1 MRIAVSTLVVLAA
14 AIAHSGCTVAEDE
27 SGEGGSGAGGGGE
40 GGGGGSGGSGG
51 TGGAN
56 GNTGTAAVAGP
67 ETCDLGAADR
77 LPIADAYITGDGPEA
92 DRMLADT
99 NFGGATTLL
108 CKSAANLG
116 FTRKTY
122 MVFDLSDQ
130 SAAVQSAT
138 LVLTLERHIEGPTP
152 ETSGP
157 QPFNFYGI
165 IDDEDWDPAT
175 LPETSTTDGITWNNA
190 PRNKNDWRVPFEDSP
205 GVPLLIAGYDFMLGG
220 DFDQDADGVD
230 DPGTRYAFDLT
241 DYINE
246 RIANDADGKVSVL
259 IAHDNQTG
267 VNVDT
272 SVFFSKEYADDECDR
287 PFLRLE

>member
-1 MRIAVSTLVVLAA
+1 MRIAVSILVVLAA
-14 AIAHSGCTVAEDE
+14 AIAYSGCPAGVDE
-27 SGEGGSGAGGGGE
+27 SGDGGYGAGGGD
-40 GGGGGSGGSGG
+40 GGSGTAG
-51 TGGAN
+51 TGGTN
-56 GNTGTAAVAGP
+56 GNTSTAAVAGP
-67 ETCDLGAADR
+67 ETCNLGAADR

-99 NFGGATTLL
+99 NFGSATNLL
-108 CKSAANLG
+108 CKSGFNLG

-122 MVFDLSDQ
+122 IVFDLSDQ
-130 SAAVQSAT
+130 SAAVQKAT
-138 LVLTLERHIEGPTP
+138 LVLTLQRHIEGSTP

-165 IDDEDWDPAT
+165 IDDNDWDPDT
-175 LPETSTTDGITWNNA
+175 LPETSATDGITWNNA
-190 PRNKNDWRVPFEDSP
+190 PRNVNDWRVPFEQSP

-220 DFDQDADGVD
+220 DFDQDADGID

-241 DYINE
+241 EYINE

-259 IAHDNQTG
+259 VAHDNQTG
-267 VNVDT
+267 ANVDT
-272 SVFFSKEYADDECDR
+272 SAFFSKEHAEDECDR